1 MSLNNEQIQKLIPL
15 AESGNIEAQVDL
27 AWEYFSYNETEAF
40 KWFHMAANS
49 GNIEAQKQLGY
60 MCHYGLGV
68 EKNDVKSFKWYL
80 SSAKLNDKESL
91 FIVGWHFYEGYI
103 VKQDFDKAFDYLFL
117 SAKQNFEPAKL
128 YLGYCYFYG
137 NGTKINYA
145 KAFKMISEYYHFRKG
160 TCDFDEFTDYCY
172 YELGYMYNYGLGVQ
186 QDLDKAWDF
195 LCEASDGTP
204 NEMKAEYELAK
215 IYEEASDIKN
225 AIEYYTKS
233 ADKGLSL
240 AQCRLGQL
248 YLQGIGIEPDYH
260 KAFELF
266 SKAATRNS
274 DALYELGQLYLT
286 GKGVEKNTN
295 TALELFL
302 DALEKGNEKAKT
314 ALKSLFGI
322 LPNNNA

>member
-1 MSLNNEQIQKLIPL
+1 MSLNNEQIQKLITL

-27 AWEYFSYNETEAF
+27 AWEYFSYFDFDINIEAF

-49 GNIEAQKQLGY
+49 GNTEAQKMLGY
-60 MCHYGLGV
+60 MYHNGLGV
-68 EKNDVKSFKWYL
+68 TRDDVKSFKWYL

-91 FIVGWHFYEGYI
+91 FIVGWHFYKGYI
-103 VKQDFDKAFDYLFL
+103 V
-117 SAKQNFEPAKL
+117 KQNFEPAKL

-186 QDLDKAWDF
+186 QNLDKAWDF

-204 NEMKAEYELAK
+204 NDMKAEYEIAK
-215 IYEEASDIKN
+215 IYEEDNDIEN
-225 AIEYYTKS
+225 AIEHYTKS
-233 ADKGLSL
+233 ADKGVSL

-260 KAFELF
+260 KAFEWF
-266 SKAATRNS
+266 SKAAEQKNS

-286 GKGVEKNTN
+286 GKGVEKNIN

-302 DALEKGNEKAKT
+302 KSLEKGNEKAKN
-314 ALKSLFGI
+314 AVKILFGV